1 MFNQMRILRKQ
12 KGWSQQQLG
21 ELLEVSRQT
30 VNAIET
36 NKYDP
41 SLTLSFKIA
50 ELFELSIEEIFDPQR
65 DPRDML

>member
-1 MFNQMRILRKQ
+1 MFNQVRILRKQ

-41 SLTLSFKIA
+41 SLTLSFKISGI
-50 ELFELSIEEIFDPQR
+50 FELSIEEIFDPQR
-65 DPRDML
+65 DPREML